1 MSHEEMVIM
10 QYTVDKIDNG
20 IATVTFADGS
30 WAEVV
35 LTADM
40 TEQDFDDLVFQFAPK
55 TGVAPAFIQ
64 AGQSRTAQEKVVE
77 EVVIPEVEEVVEPQW
92 LQDRK
97 LAYGT
102 SLTQLEYIT
111 ENGLEAWQTHVAE
124 IKEMF
129 PKV

>member
-1 MSHEEMVIM
+1 M

-35 LTADM
+35 LTENM

-64 AGQSRTAQEKVVE
+64 AGQSRTAQVKPE
-77 EVVIPEVEEVVEPQW
+77 EVTPEEELVLEPQW

-111 ENGLEAWQTHVAE
+111 ENGIASWQEHVAE
-124 IKEMF
+124 IKTMF

>member
-1 MSHEEMVIM
+1 M

-20 IATVTFADGS
+20 IATVTFSDGS

-64 AGQSRTAQEKVVE
+64 AGQSRTAQVAPE
-77 EVVIPEVEEVVEPQW
+77 EVIPEEEQPVVEPQW
-92 LQDRK
+92 LQDRRD
-97 LAYGT
+97 AYGST
-102 SLTQLEYIT
+102 SSQLEYIT
-111 ENGLEAWQTHVAE
+111 ENGLEAWQAHVAE
-124 IKEMF
+124 IKAAN
-129 PKV
+129 PKS

>member
-1 MSHEEMVIM
+1 MVM

-64 AGQSRTAQEKVVE
+64 VGQSRTAQVKVDEVTQEE
-77 EVVIPEVEEVVEPQW
+77 EVVVEPQW
-92 LQDRK
+92 LQDRRE
-97 LAYGT
+97 AYG
-102 SLTQLEYIT
+102 SSATQLEYIT

-124 IKEMF
+124 IKAMI

>member
-1 MSHEEMVIM
+1 M

-20 IATVTFADGS
+20 IATVTFFDGS

-64 AGQSRTAQEKVVE
+64 AGQSRTAQAKPEDE
-77 EVVIPEVEEVVEPQW
+77 EVSSEEDVVVEPQW
-92 LQDRK
+92 LRDRRE
-97 LAYGT
+97 AYG
-102 SLTQLEYIT
+102 SSETQLEYIT

-124 IKEMF
+124 IKVMF

>member
-1 MSHEEMVIM
+1 M

-20 IATVTFADGS
+20 IATVTFDDGS

-64 AGQSRTAQEKVVE
+64 AGQSRTAGKKTLPEGEPVVQSQ
-77 EVVIPEVEEVVEPQW
+77 VPEPQW
-92 LQDRK
+92 LLDRK
-97 LAYGT
+97 EAYGT
-102 SLTQLEYIT
+102 IQSQIEYIT
-111 ENGLEAWQTHVAE
+111 ENGIASWQEHVAE
-124 IKEMF
+124 IKTMF
-129 PKV
+129 QKV

>member
-1 MSHEEMVIM
+1 M

-35 LTADM
+35 LTANM

-64 AGQSRTAQEKVVE
+64 VGQSRTAQAVQFESNDELNVSVDDVVQ
-77 EVVIPEVEEVVEPQW
+77 PQW
-92 LQDRK
+92 LIDRQE
-97 LAYGT
+97 AYG
-102 SLTQLEYIT
+102 SISSQIEYIT

-124 IKEMF
+124 IKTMI
-129 PKV
+129 PKE

>member
-1 MSHEEMVIM
+1 MVIM

-40 TEQDFDDLVFQFAPK
+40 TEQDFDAHVLEFAPK

-64 AGQSRTAQEKVVE
+64 VGQSRTAQAKPE
-77 EVVIPEVEEVVEPQW
+77 EVIPEEVEVEEPQW
-92 LQDRK
+92 LQDRRE
-97 LAYGT
+97 AYGS
-102 SLTQLEYIT
+102 SLTQLEYIA

-124 IKEMF
+124 IKAMI

>member
-1 MSHEEMVIM
+1 M

-64 AGQSRTAQEKVVE
+64 VGQSRTAQVKVE
-77 EVVIPEVEEVVEPQW
+77 EVTPEEEAVVEPQW
-92 LQDRK
+92 LQDRRE
-97 LAYGT
+97 AYG
-102 SLTQLEYIT
+102 SSATQLEYIT

-124 IKEMF
+124 IKAMF

>member
-1 MSHEEMVIM
+1 M

-20 IATVTFADGS
+20 IATVTFDDGS

-55 TGVAPAFIQ
+55 AGVAPAFIQ
-64 AGQSRTAQEKVVE
+64 VGQARTAQAKPEDE
-77 EVVIPEVEEVVEPQW
+77 EVGSEEDVVVEPQW
-92 LQDRK
+92 LRDRRE
-97 LAYGT
+97 AYG
-102 SLTQLEYIT
+102 SAATQLEYIT
-111 ENGLEAWQTHVAE
+111 EHGLEAWQTHVAD
-124 IKEMF
+124 IKTMF

>member
-1 MSHEEMVIM
+1 MSHEEVVIM

-20 IATVTFADGS
+20 IATVTFNDGS

-64 AGQSRTAQEKVVE
+64 VGQSRTAQVKSE
-77 EVVIPEVEEVVEPQW
+77 EVTPEEEPVLEPQW
-92 LQDRK
+92 LQDRRE
-97 LAYGT
+97 AYG
-102 SLTQLEYIT
+102 SSATQLEYIT
-111 ENGLEAWQTHVAE
+111 EHGLEAWQTHVSE
-124 IKEMF
+124 IKALI
-129 PKV
+129 PKG